1 MVLAV
6 LGVATIAWQLSPAGE
21 WLRHWVRTGGG
32 TAHIGGA
39 SNVARGLVMLV
50 DPGSIGAT
58 VALLVLMVSVFPYIE
73 RRLGA
78 WRFVAALVCC
88 HVVATGL
95 TLGFASLIAS
105 QWPRWSDALVNGWS
119 NGAIPAL
126 LGVAMAASGGVQ
138 PPVACPHAMDRS
150 GDHPHPGLLRH
161 LDLRCH
167 DPRID
172 GRRPGHRRLLVARRR
187 TLRPVAALS

>member
-50 DPGSIGAT
+50 DPGSIGA
-58 VALLVLMVSVFPYIE
+58 
-73 RRLGA
+73 
-78 WRFVAALVCC
+78 WRFVAALGCC

-126 LGVAMAASGGVQ
+126 LGVAMAASGGGSTTCGVSARDGS
-138 PPVACPHAMDRS
+138 VWRS
-150 GDHPHPGLLRH
+150 PSPWASTT
-161 LDLRCH
+161 
-167 DPRID
+167 PR
-172 GRRPGHRRLLVARRR
+172 PSL
-187 TLRPVAALS
+187 P